1 MSLNIVFL
9 KLTILIVLQL
19 LSNLSFSQL
28 NNNINQESVIILDS
42 TFAQSHPQ
50 NAVLIRQIEGVN
62 FSYSFSEDNSNCI
75 FYISNSSNN
84 SVKITWDVKL
94 FFSNE
99 NDSKEIHKE
108 FTALPQT
115 DIKIDA
121 VNKTKV
127 LDISQSSETKGISN
141 IEIHNVKFKAV
152 Q

>member
-1 MSLNIVFL
+1 MKRVYKILVIIPCILFSVIVY
-9 KLTILIVLQL
+9 
-19 LSNLSFSQL
+19 SQTEIE
-28 NNNINQESVIILDS
+28 NNIQSSRDTIINDGQNFS
-42 TFAQSHPQ
+42 RPQ
-50 NAVLIRQIEGVN
+50 KEVLIQQLEGVN
-62 FSYSFSEDNSNCI
+62 FSYSFSDDNSNCVFHI
-75 FYISNSSNN
+75 TNSSGNAM
-84 SVKITWDVKL
+84 KITWDVKL

-99 NDSKEIHKE
+99 NNCKEIHKE